1 MLIKLA
7 GLVPESFVDGPG
19 IRFTVFT
26 QGCPHYCEGCHNP
39 ETHDFNGGR
48 LADVDKIY
56 EKIIA
61 DPIVKGVTFSGGEP
75 FCQPEP
81 LAYLAEKL
89 KKNGYHVMSY
99 SGYTFEQLFEKSQND
114 ENIKKLLSN
123 IDLLVDGRFVLAQR
137 TLELKFRGS
146 RNQRI
151 IDVPESLKQG
161 KAVAVEI

>member
-19 IRFTVFT
+19 IRFTIFT
-26 QGCPHYCEGCHNP
+26 QGCPHKCEGCHNP

-56 EKIIA
+56 SKIVS
-61 DPIVKGVTFSGGEP
+61 DPLVKGVTFSGGEP

-81 LAYLAEKL
+81 LAYLAKLL
-89 KKNGYHVMSY
+89 KKKNYHIISY
-99 SGYTFEQLFEKSQND
+99 SGYTFEELIEKSKNNAYVSD
-114 ENIKKLLSN
+114 LLHN
-123 IDLLVDGRFVLAQR
+123 IDILIDGKFVLSER
-137 TLELKFRGS
+137 SLELRFRGS

-151 IDVPESLKQG
+151 VDIPESIKAG
-161 KAVAVEI
+161 KAVIVEI